1 MIRISVELNNTV
13 ENSEQRTTA
22 FQKVYDPMTGYL
34 DLLKDFEK
42 SLKAF
47 YGIQEENKVA
57 DSTGN

>member
-13 ENSEQRTTA
+13 ENQEQRTTA

>member
-13 ENSEQRTTA
+13 ENTEQRTTA
-22 FQKVYDPMTGYL
+22 FQKVYDPMTGYI

-47 YGIQEENKVA
+47 YGITEENKVA
-57 DSTGN
+57 DATGN